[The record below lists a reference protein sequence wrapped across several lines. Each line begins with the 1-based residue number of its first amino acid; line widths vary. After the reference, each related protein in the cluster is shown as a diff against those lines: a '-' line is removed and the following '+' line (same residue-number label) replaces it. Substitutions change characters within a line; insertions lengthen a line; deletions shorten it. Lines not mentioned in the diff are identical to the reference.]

1 VDGLLIGIVACVLFG
16 VTIGLVAGLTALA
29 CQHPKSYEKVF
40 AALLIILL
48 GRLLEALSGDLR
60 TGAGYSRFVVIV
72 VIIYF
77 SFLRALPLFL
87 GKEKPVRKEDDK

>member
-1 VDGLLIGIVACVLFG
+1 
-16 VTIGLVAGLTALA
+16 
-29 CQHPKSYEKVF
+29 
-40 AALLIILL
+40 
-48 GRLLEALSGDLR
+48 LLEALSGDLR